1 MLLALRM
8 KEGDLERR
16 NVDGLWEREE
26 NGRMGSPQEPEEK
39 QNKTQPCSH
48 LDFSPLDPMSA
59 DV

>member
-26 NGRMGSPQEPEEK
+26 NGRMGSPQEPEEHKK
-39 QNKTQPCSH
+39 QNTALLTS
-48 LDFSPLDPMSA
+48 
-59 DV
+59 